1 MIDNLWIA
9 LCVSF
14 VGSTFFAARLWLAEK
29 KYNKKLF
36 DNFLTLYGKQH
47 GEIVGRI
54 KILEQIAKSR
64 HVK

>member
-9 LCVSF
+9 VCVSF

-29 KYNKKLF
+29 KYNKELF
-36 DNFLTLYGKQH
+36 DNFWALYKTQYT
-47 GEIVGRI
+47 EIVGRI

-64 HVK
+64 HAK